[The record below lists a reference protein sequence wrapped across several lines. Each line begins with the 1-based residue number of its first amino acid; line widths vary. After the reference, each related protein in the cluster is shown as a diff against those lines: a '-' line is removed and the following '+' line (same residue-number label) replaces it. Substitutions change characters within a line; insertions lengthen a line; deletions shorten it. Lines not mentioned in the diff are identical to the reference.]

1 MSNAIVNVEL
11 GSRSYRIEIG
21 RTAIELDRRRPGL
34 LVMDDRVSAAC
45 GKTAAAAF
53 PGLENFVF
61 PAGEASKNADTL
73 FRLLRRAAAGNL
85 PRDCRFIACGGG
97 VTGDL
102 TGFAAAV
109 YLRGVRFLQVP
120 TTLLAM
126 VDSSVGGKTAVDLP
140 EGKNL
145 VGAFHQPEAVW
156 INPDFLRTLPKA
168 EVANGLA
175 EIVKTAVIRDAD
187 LFAELEKRAPEL
199 YRTCRPDG
207 YVHIIKRCCEIKADV
222 VSRDERENNLRAI
235 LNYGHSFGHAIELL
249 TGFSVS
255 HGQAVAI
262 GMECAGRL
270 ALNLGRWSE
279 ADYLRQGQL
288 LDALRLPRRLPAG
301 LTSDAMLAAM
311 RRDKKNRA
319 GRPVLVLPNKIGE
332 VEVVSGLSESEIA
345 TCLPK

>member
-11 GSRSYRIEIG
+11 GSRSYPIVISAEPVK
-21 RTAIELDRRRPGL
+21 LDRQRPGL
-34 LVMDDRVSAAC
+34 LVMDDRVAAIC
-45 GKTAAAAF
+45 GETVSAAF
-53 PGLENFVF
+53 PGLEKFVF

-73 FRLLRRAAAGNL
+73 FSLLRRAAAGNL
-85 PRDCRFIACGGG
+85 LRDCRFIACGGG

-156 INPDFLRTLPKA
+156 IDPAFLRTLPEK

-175 EIVKTAVIRDAD
+175 EIVKTAVIRDAE
-187 LFAELEKRAPEL
+187 LFAELEKLAPEL
-199 YRTCRPDG
+199 YRTDDPDR
-207 YVHIIKRCCEIKADV
+207 YVPIIRRCCEIKADV
-222 VSRDERENNLRAI
+222 VAHDERESNLRAI

-249 TGFSVS
+249 TDFSVS

-270 ALNLGRWSE
+270 ALQLGRWSM
-279 ADYLRQGQL
+279 ADYRRQGRL
-288 LDALRLPRRLPAG
+288 LDALNLPRQLPKG
-301 LTSDAMLAAM
+301 LTADAMLEAM
-311 RRDKKNRA
+311 HRDKKNRD
-319 GRPVLVLPNKIGE
+319 GRLVLVLPNTIGQ
-332 VEVVSGLSESEIA
+332 VEIVSDLAETDIA
-345 TCLPK
+345 AALTR